1 MGHSSTAYEVLYCF
15 FSGSPFIYKSS
26 IPRSSQTNIFHHQ
39 RNEKKKS
46 LKINQSILRKRTCH
60 HIPLLL
66 IQLFLVAK
74 VLQSIKCIKPTA
86 QSAFPAYGMTIHLHC
101 TCLSFSLGGFKDPKI
116 LILSVKLVA
125 ILREI

>member
-1 MGHSSTAYEVLYCF
+1 MKFCTVSFLALLSFTNHQYPEAVKLIF
-15 FSGSPFIYKSS
+15 FITK
-26 IPRSSQTNIFHHQ
+26 
-39 RNEKKKS
+39 EMKKKKS